1 MTLPTDFQ
9 FSQGSLQDYVD
20 CPRRFQL
27 RYIQRL
33 AWPAVEA
40 EPALENEQHLQQGAA
55 FHRLVHQH
63 VLGLSPE
70 RLSSTITDEDLSR
83 WWHNYLESAPA
94 DLAKWRYP
102 EVVLS
107 APVSGHRLVA
117 KYDLIALMGSSGLG
131 RSPSTRPFDPST
143 GLRAGFAQGKLRTG
157 PSTTLRTG
165 PSSIER
171 RRPSPVE
178 KADFELS
185 RAVIL
190 EWKTSRKRPQ
200 RKWLAERLQTRVY
213 PYLLVRAGSHLLEIG
228 DGGLEMEDWRPFQP
242 EQVEMVY
249 WFANFPKDPER
260 FPYDAAQYEVDGAY
274 LASLIAEIKGL
285 GDEDFPLTTQERRC
299 RYCPYRSLCQRGVRA
314 GSFDEMEDELGWAD
328 DFEVVLDFEQIA
340 EIEY

>member
-1 MTLPTDFQ
+1 MRLPADFS

-40 EPALENEQHLQQGAA
+40 EPALENERHLQQGAA
-55 FHRLVHQH
+55 FHRLIHQH
-63 VLGLSPE
+63 LLGLSPE
-70 RLSSTITDEDLSR
+70 RLSSTITANLSEDLSR
-83 WWHNYLESAPA
+83 WWHNYLNSELFESGLANLPA
-94 DLAKWRYP
+94 SRYP

-117 KYDLIALMGSSGLG
+117 KYDLIALMGSSRLG
-131 RSPSTRPFDPST
+131 QS
-143 GLRAGFAQGKLRTG
+143 

-165 PSSIER
+165 PLPIE
-171 RRPSPVE
+171 
-178 KADFELS
+178 

-190 EWKTSRKRPQ
+190 DWKTSRKRPR

-213 PYLLVRAGSHLLEIG
+213 PYLLVRAGSHLMENG
-228 DGGLEMEDWRPFQP
+228 EWRMESGGWRMEDGGWRPFKP

-249 WFANFPKDPER
+249 WFANFPRDPER
-260 FPYDAAQYEVDGAY
+260 FPYDAAQYDTDGDY
-274 LASLIAEIKGL
+274 LASLVEEIKNHSESGN
-285 GDEDFPLTTQERRC
+285 EDFPLTTQERRC
-299 RYCPYRSLCQRGVRA
+299 RYCPYRSLCQRGFRA
-314 GSFDEMEDELGWAD
+314 GAFDEAEDELEWGD
-328 DFEVVLDFEQIA
+328 DFEIALDFEQIA

>member
-33 AWPAVEA
+33 AWPAVEV
-40 EPALENEQHLQQGAA
+40 EPALENERHLQQGAA

-63 VLGLSPE
+63 LLGLSPE
-70 RLSSTITDEDLSR
+70 RLSSTISDEDLSR
-83 WWHNYLESAPA
+83 WWHNYLESGPA
-94 DLAKWRYP
+94 DLPASRYP
-102 EVVLS
+102 EVILS

-117 KYDLIALMGSSGLG
+117 KYDLIAV
-131 RSPSTRPFDPST
+131 D
-143 GLRAGFAQGKLRTG
+143 AGQ
-157 PSTTLRTG
+157 
-165 PSSIER
+165 
-171 RRPSPVE
+171 
-178 KADFELS
+178 

-213 PYLLVRAGSHLLEIG
+213 PYLLVRAGSHLLGIGDWGLEIG
-228 DGGLEMEDWRPFQP
+228 DWRPFWP

-249 WFANFPKDPER
+249 WFANFPEDPER
-260 FPYDAAQYEVDGAY
+260 FPYDAARDDADGAY
-274 LASLIAEIKGL
+274 LASLVEEIKGL

-314 GSFDEMEDELGWAD
+314 GAFDEVDDDMASEDLSQL
-328 DFEVVLDFEQIA
+328 DFDFEQIA
-340 EIEY
+340 EIEF

>member
-40 EPALENEQHLQQGAA
+40 EPALENERHLQQGAA

-63 VLGLSPE
+63 VLGFLPE
-70 RLSSTITDEDLSR
+70 RLSSAITDEDLSR
-83 WWHNYLESAPA
+83 WWHNYLESGPA
-94 DLAKWRYP
+94 DLPVSRYP

-117 KYDLIALMGSSGLG
+117 KYDLIAV
-131 RSPSTRPFDPST
+131 
-143 GLRAGFAQGKLRTG
+143 G
-157 PSTTLRTG
+157 PS
-165 PSSIER
+165 
-171 RRPSPVE
+171 
-178 KADFELS
+178 
-185 RAVIL
+185 RAEGTEQRVVIVD
-190 EWKTSRKRPQ
+190 WKTSRRRPR
-200 RKWLAERLQTRVY
+200 RKGLAERLQTRVY
-213 PYLLVRAGSHLLEIG
+213 PYLLVRAGSHLNEG
-228 DGGLEMEDWRPFQP
+228 RPFQP

-249 WFANFPKDPER
+249 WFANFPEDPGR
-260 FPYDAAQYEVDGAY
+260 FPYDAAQYDVDGDY
-274 LASLIAEIKGL
+274 LASLIEEIKELALSPVLSSACPERSRRVEGPSKGL
-285 GDEDFPLTTQERRC
+285 GDEDFPLTTQERCC

-314 GSFDEMEDELGWAD
+314 GPFDEAEDEPEWDD
-328 DFEVVLDFEQIA
+328 DFDIALDFEQIA

>member
-40 EPALENEQHLQQGAA
+40 EPALESERHLQQGAA

-63 VLGLSPE
+63 MLGLSPE
-70 RLSSTITDEDLSR
+70 HLSSTITDEDLSR
-83 WWHNYLESAPA
+83 WWHNYLESALA
-94 DLAKWRYP
+94 DLPSSLYP

-107 APVSGHRLVA
+107 APVGGHRLVA
-117 KYDLIALMGSSGLG
+117 KYDLIAVDPALSKVEGEVEGPVLSGVEGSG
-131 RSPSTRPFDPST
+131 
-143 GLRAGFAQGKLRTG
+143 Q
-157 PSTTLRTG
+157 
-165 PSSIER
+165 
-171 RRPSPVE
+171 
-178 KADFELS
+178 

-190 EWKTSRKRPQ
+190 DWKTSRKRPQ
-200 RKWLAERLQTRVY
+200 PKWLAERLQTRVY
-213 PYLLVRAGSHLLEIG
+213 PYLLVRAGSHLNEG
-228 DGGLEMEDWRPFQP
+228 RPFHP

-249 WFANFPKDPER
+249 WFANFPEDPER
-260 FPYDAAQYEVDGAY
+260 FPYDAGQYDADGAY
-274 LASLIAEIKGL
+274 LASLIEEIKELALSLSKGL
-285 GDEDFPLTTQERRC
+285 GDEDFSLTVQERRC

-314 GSFDEMEDELGWAD
+314 GAFDEAEDELEWDD
-328 DFEVVLDFEQIA
+328 DFEIALDFEQIA

>member
-9 FSQGSLQDYVD
+9 FSQGSLQDYVN

-40 EPALENEQHLQQGAA
+40 EPALENERHLQQGAA

-70 RLSSTITDEDLSR
+70 HLSSTITDEDLSR
-83 WWHNYLESAPA
+83 WWHNYLESGPA
-94 DLAKWRYP
+94 DLPASRYP

-117 KYDLIALMGSSGLG
+117 KYDLIAVDAG
-131 RSPSTRPFDPST
+131 R
-143 GLRAGFAQGKLRTG
+143 
-157 PSTTLRTG
+157 
-165 PSSIER
+165 
-171 RRPSPVE
+171 
-178 KADFELS
+178 

-200 RKWLAERLQTRVY
+200 RKWLAKRLQTRVY

-228 DGGLEMEDWRPFQP
+228 NCRSFQP
-242 EQVEMVY
+242 EQVEMLY
-249 WFANFPKDPER
+249 WFANFPEDPER
-260 FPYDAAQYEVDGAY
+260 FPYDAAQYHADGDY
-274 LASLIAEIKGL
+274 LASLVEEIKGL
-285 GDEDFPLTTQERRC
+285 GDDDFPLTTQEQRC
-299 RYCPYRSLCQRGVRA
+299 RYCPYRSLCQRGTRA
-314 GSFDEMEDELGWAD
+314 GPFDEAEDEPAWGD
-328 DFEVVLDFEQIA
+328 DFEIALDFEQIA

>member
-1 MTLPTDFQ
+1 MENEGVTLPADFQ

-40 EPALENEQHLQQGAA
+40 EPALENERHLQQGAA

-63 VLGLSPE
+63 LLGLSPE

-83 WWHNYLESAPA
+83 WWHNYLESGPA
-94 DLAKWRYP
+94 DLLASRYP
-102 EVVLS
+102 EVILS

-117 KYDLIALMGSSGLG
+117 KYDLIAVDPVLSKVEREVEGSGQRADFGEPLGLSSG
-131 RSPSTRPFDPST
+131 
-143 GLRAGFAQGKLRTG
+143 
-157 PSTTLRTG
+157 
-165 PSSIER
+165 R
-171 RRPSPVE
+171 R
-178 KADFELS
+178 LS

-190 EWKTSRKRPQ
+190 EWKTSCKRPR

-228 DGGLEMEDWRPFQP
+228 DWRLEIGNWRSFQP
-242 EQVEMVY
+242 EQIEMVY
-249 WFANFPKDPER
+249 WFANFPDDPER
-260 FPYDAAQYEVDGAY
+260 FAYDIAQYDADDDY
-274 LASLIAEIKGL
+274 LASLVEEIKSL
-285 GDEDFPLTTQERRC
+285 ADEDFPLTTQERRC

-314 GSFDEMEDELGWAD
+314 GALDEAEDEPEWGD
-328 DFEVVLDFEQIA
+328 DFEIALDFEQIA

>member
-40 EPALENEQHLQQGAA
+40 EPALENERHLQQGAA

-70 RLSSTITDEDLSR
+70 RLSSTMTANFDEDLSR

-94 DLAKWRYP
+94 DLAASLYP

-117 KYDLIALMGSSGLG
+117 KYDLIALMGE
-131 RSPSTRPFDPST
+131 
-143 GLRAGFAQGKLRTG
+143 GLR
-157 PSTTLRTG
+157 PSL
-165 PSSIER
+165 
-171 RRPSPVE
+171 
-178 KADFELS
+178 
-185 RAVIL
+185 IL
-190 EWKTSRKRPQ
+190 EWKTSRKRPR

-213 PYLLVRAGSHLLEIG
+213 PYLLVRAGSHLNEG
-228 DGGLEMEDWRPFQP
+228 RPFRP

-249 WFANFPKDPER
+249 WFANFPEDPER
-260 FPYDAAQYEVDGAY
+260 FPYDAAQYKEDGAY
-274 LASLIAEIKGL
+274 LASLIEEIKGL
-285 GDEDFPLTTQERRC
+285 GDEDFPLTAQERRC
-299 RYCPYRSLCQRGVRA
+299 RYCPYRSLCQRGTRA
-314 GSFDEMEDELGWAD
+314 GAFEEAKDEPGWGD
-328 DFEVVLDFEQIA
+328 DFEIALDFEQIA

>member
-40 EPALENEQHLQQGAA
+40 GPPLENERHLQQGAA

-70 RLSSTITDEDLSR
+70 RLSSTIADEDLSR
-83 WWHNYLESAPA
+83 WWHNYLESAPVDPSA
-94 DLAKWRYP
+94 SLYP

-131 RSPSTRPFDPST
+131 RSPST
-143 GLRAGFAQGKLRTG
+143 
-157 PSTTLRTG
+157 TLRTG
-165 PSSIER
+165 PSPIER
-171 RRPSPVE
+171 PRPSPVE

-228 DGGLEMEDWRPFQP
+228 DGALKMGDWRPFQP

-249 WFANFPKDPER
+249 WFANFPGDPER
-260 FPYDAAQYEVDGAY
+260 FPYDAARYEADGDY
-274 LASLIAEIKGL
+274 LASLIKEIKDL
-285 GDEDFPLTTQERRC
+285 GDGDFPLTTQERRC

-314 GSFDEMEDELGWAD
+314 GTFDEAEDDMTPEDLSQL
-328 DFEVVLDFEQIA
+328 DFDFEQIA
-340 EIEY
+340 EIEF

>member
-40 EPALENEQHLQQGAA
+40 EPALENERYLQQGAA

-63 VLGLSPE
+63 LLGLLPE

-83 WWHNYLESAPA
+83 WWHNYLEGRPA
-94 DLAKWRYP
+94 DLPASRYP

-107 APVSGHRLVA
+107 APVSGYRLIA
-117 KYDLIALMGSSGLG
+117 KYDLVAVDPVLG
-131 RSPSTRPFDPST
+131 
-143 GLRAGFAQGKLRTG
+143 G
-157 PSTTLRTG
+157 
-165 PSSIER
+165 
-171 RRPSPVE
+171 VE
-178 KADFELS
+178 GRGQ
-185 RAVIL
+185 RAVIVD
-190 EWKTSRKRPQ
+190 WKTSRKRPRQ
-200 RKWLAERLQTRVY
+200 KWLAERLQTRVY

-228 DGGLEMEDWRPFQP
+228 NWRSFQP

-249 WFANFPKDPER
+249 WFANFPEDPER
-260 FPYDAAQYEVDGAY
+260 FLYDAGQYDADDDY
-274 LASLIAEIKGL
+274 LASLIEEIKSL
-285 GDEDFPLTTQERRC
+285 GGEDFPLTAQERRC
-299 RYCPYRSLCQRGVRA
+299 RYCPYRSLCRRGTKA
-314 GSFDEMEDELGWAD
+314 GALDEAEDEPEWGD
-328 DFEVVLDFEQIA
+328 DFEIALDFEQIA

>member
-40 EPALENEQHLQQGAA
+40 EPALENERHLQRGAA

-70 RLSSTITDEDLSR
+70 RLSSTITGEDLSR

-94 DLAKWRYP
+94 DLPASRYP

-117 KYDLIALMGSSGLG
+117 KYDLITVDPVLG
-131 RSPSTRPFDPST
+131 
-143 GLRAGFAQGKLRTG
+143 GAEG
-157 PSTTLRTG
+157 PDQR
-165 PSSIER
+165 
-171 RRPSPVE
+171 V
-178 KADFELS
+178 
-185 RAVIL
+185 VIL

-213 PYLLVRAGSHLLEIG
+213 PYLLIRAGSHLNKGRLF
-228 DGGLEMEDWRPFQP
+228 RP

-249 WFANFPKDPER
+249 WFANFPEDPER
-260 FPYDAAQYEVDGAY
+260 FPYDAAQYDADGKY
-274 LASLIAEIKGL
+274 LASLIEEIKELALSPVLSPVEGLSKGL
-285 GDEDFPLTTQERRC
+285 GDDDFSLTAQERRC
-299 RYCPYRSLCQRGVRA
+299 RYCPYRSLCQRGVKA
-314 GSFDEMEDELGWAD
+314 GPFDEAEDEPEWGD
-328 DFEVVLDFEQIA
+328 EFEIALDFEQVA

>member
-40 EPALENEQHLQQGAA
+40 EPTLENERHLQQGAA

-83 WWHNYLESAPA
+83 WWHNYLESGPA
-94 DLAKWRYP
+94 DLPASCHP
-102 EVVLS
+102 EVILS

-117 KYDLIALMGSSGLG
+117 KYDLIAVDSGQRVDFSEPLGLSSG
-131 RSPSTRPFDPST
+131 
-143 GLRAGFAQGKLRTG
+143 
-157 PSTTLRTG
+157 
-165 PSSIER
+165 R
-171 RRPSPVE
+171 R
-178 KADFELS
+178 LS
-185 RAVIL
+185 RAVIVD
-190 EWKTSRKRPQ
+190 WKTSRKRPRQ
-200 RKWLAERLQTRVY
+200 KWLAERLQTRVY
-213 PYLLVRAGSHLLEIG
+213 PYLLVRAGSHLN
-228 DGGLEMEDWRPFQP
+228 EDRPFQP

-249 WFANFPKDPER
+249 WFANFPDDPGR
-260 FPYDAAQYEVDGAY
+260 FAYDAAQYDADGKY
-274 LASLIAEIKGL
+274 LASLIEEIKELALSPVLSPVEGLSKGL
-285 GDEDFPLTTQERRC
+285 GDHDFPLTAQERRC
-299 RYCPYRSLCQRGVRA
+299 RYCPYRSLCRRGTKA
-314 GSFDEMEDELGWAD
+314 GAFDEAEDEPEWGD
-328 DFEVVLDFEQIA
+328 DFEIALDFEQIA

>member
-9 FSQGSLQDYVD
+9 FSQGSLQDYAD

-33 AWPAVEA
+33 AWPALEA
-40 EPALENEQHLQQGAA
+40 EPALENERHLQQGAA

-63 VLGLSPE
+63 LLGLSPE
-70 RLSSTITDEDLSR
+70 HLSSTITDQDLSR

-94 DLAKWRYP
+94 DLAQLCYP
-102 EVVLS
+102 EVVLF

-117 KYDLIALMGSSGLG
+117 KYDLIAVNPGQ
-131 RSPSTRPFDPST
+131 R
-143 GLRAGFAQGKLRTG
+143 
-157 PSTTLRTG
+157 
-165 PSSIER
+165 
-171 RRPSPVE
+171 
-178 KADFELS
+178 ADFGELS
-185 RAVIL
+185 RAVIVD
-190 EWKTSRKRPQ
+190 WKTSRKRPQ

-228 DGGLEMEDWRPFQP
+228 DWRLEIGDWRSFQP

-249 WFANFPKDPER
+249 WFANFPDDPER
-260 FPYDAAQYEVDGAY
+260 FTYDAGQYDADGDY
-274 LASLIAEIKGL
+274 LTSLVEEIKSL

-299 RYCPYRSLCQRGVRA
+299 RYCPYRSLCQRGIRA
-314 GSFDEMEDELGWAD
+314 GALDEAEDEPEWGD
-328 DFEVVLDFEQIA
+328 DFEVAFDFEQIA